1 MRQDFETGIAFGQAL
16 SDIRHLMHRD
26 ERHEARLDDHHTRIS
41 RLERRTPASRLGNL
55 RDWYPAA
62 IGVTALILAM
72 AGRGDLAARLLG
84 Q

>member
-16 SDIRHLMHRD
+16 ADIRAHDR
-26 ERHEARLDDHHTRIS
+26 RLDHHDVRIT
-41 RLERRTPASRLGNL
+41 RLERKAPKLGNM

-62 IGVTALILAM
+62 IGMIALILAM
-72 AGRGDLAARLLG
+72 IGRGDLAARLLG